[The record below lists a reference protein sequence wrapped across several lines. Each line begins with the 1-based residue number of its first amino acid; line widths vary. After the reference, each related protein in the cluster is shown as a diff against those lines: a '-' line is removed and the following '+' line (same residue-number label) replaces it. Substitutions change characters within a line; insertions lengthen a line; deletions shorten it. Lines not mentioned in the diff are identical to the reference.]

1 MKKILFL
8 CTGNYYRS
16 RFSEYLFNYLASKK
30 GIKWQAD
37 SRGLNV
43 NPQSG
48 NVGSISLEVIKA
60 LEGLDIQLDSVSLR
74 EPMQVKQTDLENAT
88 QIIAVDEVAHRPLM
102 QSKFPEWVD
111 KIEPMDPGSMEL
123 FMLERSDHFDENRSR
138 LCCQM
143 DIYDVYEGLTVHLVD
158 NSQDK

>member
-111 KIEPMDPGSMEL
+111 KIEYWLVKNSWGPSWGEDGYVKI
-123 FMLERSDHFDENRSR
+123 ERSDNTNDPGVCGVAMQPS
-138 LCCQM
+138 
-143 DIYDVYEGLTVHLVD
+143 YPVV
-158 NSQDK
+158 